1 MLSCLWERSW
11 CLNLRMN
18 FFKRF
23 FGRTRPTQ
31 PAGTQGTTPGD
42 PPIFQAQVPSS
53 FDTPLPEAARTGDT
67 ATWPLVLQEAE
78 KARGLVSDKRT
89 REDGMRLFDQLTK
102 EYPRDG
108 MVYFKRAEA
117 SEALGEEEKASNDY
131 KKAEE
136 FFKKDLWREL
146 ARSRAEHLDENLRSR
161 QLRQRVHVALGP
173 RAVELAP
180 VEDSAW
186 LAGTFTKQSA
196 FASLELSRTALVR
209 AVIAL
214 EDRRRVSGIRG
225 PRPAWAQRL
234 DRFNHYVTL
243 RTVEETKWVL
253 SKRDH
258 AVYNSEAVS
267 EKEAERAFNAVLD
280 FLREAVGRKRKA

>member
-1 MLSCLWERSW
+1 
-11 CLNLRMN
+11 MN

-31 PAGTQGTTPGD
+31 PASTQGTTPGD

-173 RAVELAP
+173 RAVEFAA

-186 LAGTFTKQSA
+186 LAGTFTKKSA

-209 AVIAL
+209 AIIAL
-214 EDRRRVSGIRG
+214 EDPRGG
-225 PRPAWAQRL
+225 PRSAWAQRL
-234 DRFNHYVTL
+234 DRFNQYVTL
-243 RTVEETKWVL
+243 RTAQETKWVL
-253 SKRDH
+253 VKRNDAVYSSH
-258 AVYNSEAVS
+258 AVSRE
-267 EKEAERAFNAVLD
+267 EAERAFNAVLD
-280 FLREAVGRKRKA
+280 FLSEAVGRKRKA